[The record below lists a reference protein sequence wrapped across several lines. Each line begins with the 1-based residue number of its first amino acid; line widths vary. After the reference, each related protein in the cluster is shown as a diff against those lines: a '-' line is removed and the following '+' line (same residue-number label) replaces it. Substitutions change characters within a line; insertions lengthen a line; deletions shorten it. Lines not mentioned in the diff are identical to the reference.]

1 MTDAHH
7 AGTMPSRATASLT
20 LGWGL
25 VSIPV
30 SLYAATEGA
39 KAAVERHEY
48 TLDGH
53 PVGRQPYDKETGQPV
68 SADQV
73 VKMATSGTGALV
85 ELTDDELAA
94 LTAGPR
100 GTADIET
107 FVPLS
112 ALADGTYVVEG
123 YNQVRPARTKTGT
136 RRSENPAAAKAF
148 ALLLEAMAANRVAA
162 LIKVTLRG
170 PARYAAVLPDGR
182 LALLAWARQVRPALP
197 LPEAELGEAEVGMG
211 RQLVEAVG
219 ISTPVLED
227 TAGEALARYVDE
239 KAAGSAPPPAP
250 AEEAAPVIDLTAA
263 LQASLAAASPS
274 VAAMAESA

>member
-1 MTDAHH
+1 VTDAHH
-7 AGTMPSRATASLT
+7 AGTTPSRATASLT

-30 SLYAATEGA
+30 SLYAVTEGA

-53 PVGRQPYDKETGQPV
+53 PVGRQPYDKETGEPV
-68 SADQV
+68 AADQI

-85 ELTDDELAA
+85 ELTDEELAA

-112 ALADGTYVVEG
+112 ALADGTYVTEG
-123 YNQVRPARTKTGT
+123 YNQVRPARTKTGS

-162 LIKVTLRG
+162 LVKVTLRG

-182 LALLAWARQVRPALP
+182 LALLAWARQVRPARA
-197 LPEAELGEAEVGMG
+197 LPEAELGEAEVQMG
-211 RQLVEAVG
+211 RRLVEAVG

-239 KAAGSAPPPAP
+239 KAAGSATPPAP

-274 VAAMAESA
+274 GAMAESA

>member
-7 AGTMPSRATASLT
+7 AGTIPSRATANLT

-25 VSIPV
+25 VSIPL
-30 SLYAATEGA
+30 SLYAATEEV
-39 KAAVERHEY
+39 KAERHEY

-53 PVGRQPYDKETGQPV
+53 PVGRQRYDKETGRPV
-68 SADQV
+68 AADQV

-112 ALADGTYVVEG
+112 ALADGTYVIEG
-123 YNQVRPARTKTGT
+123 YNQVRPARTKTGS

-197 LPEAELGEAEVGMG
+197 LPEVELGEAEVKMG

-219 ISTPVLED
+219 VSTPVLED

-239 KAAGSAPPPAP
+239 KAAGSTPPPAP
-250 AEEAAPVIDLTAA
+250 AEEAAPVVDLTAA

-274 VAAMAESA
+274 GAALADSA